1 MTRPILRFVL
11 SFAFTI
17 IVVPQALAKNK
28 LTVFVSIV
36 PQKYIVHQIA
46 KDLVDVEVMV
56 LPGADP
62 HAYEPKPQQ
71 MVAISKAKL
80 YFAIGIEFEKANLSK
95 IVSVNP
101 HIKVVPTDR
110 GIKKMPMAAYHHHDE
125 EGEHH
130 EKSELHKEGEHRNEK
145 AESAHHGDH
154 HEHGGL
160 DPHIWLSPPLVKI
173 QARTIMNALQEIDPS
188 HRDLYQS
195 NFQQFVSQINRL
207 DSELK
212 TIFAGKKGLQFMVFH
227 PSWGYFAKAYG
238 LKQVPVQIEGRDP
251 KPAQLKEL
259 IEHARE
265 KNIKVIFVQP
275 QFSAKSAKLVAKEIN
290 GEVAFVDPL
299 AENWSANLR
308 EVANKFKSA
317 LK

>member
-1 MTRPILRFVL
+1 MTRPILRIVL

-17 IVVPQALAKNK
+17 IAVHQALANNK
-28 LTVFVSIV
+28 LTVFVSIA
-36 PQKYIVHQIA
+36 PQKYLVQQIA
-46 KDLVDVEVMV
+46 KDLVDVKVMV

-62 HAYEPKPQQ
+62 HMYEPKPKQ

-80 YFAIGIEFEKANLSK
+80 YFAIGIEFEEANLGK
-95 IVSVNP
+95 IVSTNP
-101 HIKVVPTDR
+101 QIKVIYTDR
-110 GIKKMPMAAYHHHDE
+110 GIKKIPMAAYHHHDE

-130 EKSELHKEGEHRNEK
+130 EKAEVHKEGEHRHEK
-145 AESAHHGDH
+145 GESANEDDH
-154 HEHGGL
+154 HDHGGL
-160 DPHIWLSPPLVKI
+160 DPHIWLSPPLVKV
-173 QARTIMNALQEIDPS
+173 QAHTIMNALQEIDPS
-188 HRDLYQS
+188 HRALYES
-195 NFQQFVSQINRL
+195 NFQQFVSQINEL
-207 DSELK
+207 DAELK
-212 TIFAGKKGLQFMVFH
+212 TILAGKQGLQFMVFH
-227 PSWGYFAKAYG
+227 PSWGYFAHTYG
-238 LKQVPVQIEGRDP
+238 LKQVPVQIEGKEP

-259 IEHARE
+259 IEHAKE

-275 QFSAKSAKLVAKEIN
+275 QFSAKSAKLVANEIN

>member
-1 MTRPILRFVL
+1 MTRPILRIVL

-46 KDLVDVEVMV
+46 KDLVDVETMV

-101 HIKVVPTDR
+101 QIKVVPTDR

-130 EKSELHKEGEHRNEK
+130 ENSELHKEGQHHNEK
-145 AESAHHGDH
+145 AESAHQGDR

-188 HRDLYQS
+188 HRDLYKS

>member
-1 MTRPILRFVL
+1 MTRPVLRIVL
-11 SFAFTI
+11 SFVFTI
-17 IVVPQALAKNK
+17 IVVPQAFANEKPL
-28 LTVFVSIV
+28 VFVSIV
-36 PQKYIVHQIA
+36 PQKYFVQQIA

-56 LPGADP
+56 QPGADP
-62 HAYEPKPQQ
+62 HTYEPTPQQ

-80 YFAIGIEFEKANLSK
+80 YFAIGIEFERANLSK
-95 IVSVNP
+95 IISTNP
-101 HIKVVPTDR
+101 QIKEVPTDR
-110 GIKKMPMAAYHHHDE
+110 GIKKIPMAAYDHHDE

-130 EKSELHKEGEHRNEK
+130 EKSEHHKEDEHRHEK
-145 AESAHHGDH
+145 GEPAHQGDRH
-154 HEHGGL
+154 DHEGL

-188 HRDLYQS
+188 HRALYES
-195 NFQQFVSQINRL
+195 NFQQFISQINRL

-227 PSWGYFAKAYG
+227 PSWGYFAQAYG
-238 LKQVPVQIEGRDP
+238 LKQVPVQIEGKDP

-275 QFSAKSAKLVAKEIN
+275 QFSAKSATLVAKEIN

-299 AENWSANLR
+299 AQNWSANLH
-308 EVANKFKSA
+308 EVANKFNSA

>member
-1 MTRPILRFVL
+1 MTRPILRIVL

-17 IVVPQALAKNK
+17 IFASAAFANDK
-28 LTVFVSIV
+28 LTVFVSIA
-36 PQKYIVHQIA
+36 PQKYFVNQIA
-46 KDLVDVEVMV
+46 KDLVDVKVMV

-62 HAYEPKPQQ
+62 HTYEPKPQQ
-71 MVAISKAKL
+71 MVAISMAKI

-101 HIKVVPTDR
+101 QIKVVPTDR
-110 GIKKMPMAAYHHHDE
+110 GIKKMPMAAYHHDE

-130 EKSELHKEGEHRNEK
+130 EKSELHKEGEHRHEK
-145 AESAHHGDH
+145 AESAHEDDH
-154 HEHGGL
+154 HDHGRL

-173 QARTIMNALQEIDPS
+173 LAKSILNALQEADPS
-188 HRDLYQS
+188 HRALYES
-195 NFQQFVSQINRL
+195 NFQQFVSQINKL
-207 DSELK
+207 DAELK
-212 TIFAGKKGLQFMVFH
+212 SIFAGKQGLQFMVFH
-227 PSWGYFAKAYG
+227 PSWGYFSNTYG
-238 LKQVPVQIEGRDP
+238 LKQVPVQIEGKEP

-265 KNIKVIFVQP
+265 KNIQVVFVQP
-275 QFSAKSAKLVAKEIN
+275 QFSAKSAELVAKEIG

-299 AENWSANLR
+299 AGNWSANLR
-308 EVANKFKSA
+308 EVANKFKAA

>member
-1 MTRPILRFVL
+1 MTRPILRIVL

-17 IVVPQALAKNK
+17 IFTSAALANDK
-28 LTVFVSIV
+28 LTVFVSIA
-36 PQKYIVHQIA
+36 PQKYFVHQIA
-46 KDLVDVEVMV
+46 KDLVDVKVMV

-62 HAYEPKPQQ
+62 HTYEPKPQQ
-71 MVAISKAKL
+71 MVAISKAKM
-80 YFAIGIEFEKANLSK
+80 YFAIGIEFEKTNLGK
-95 IVSVNP
+95 IVSTNP
-101 HIKVVPTDR
+101 QIKVVYTDR
-110 GIKKMPMAAYHHHDE
+110 GIKKIPMAAYHHHDE

-130 EKSELHKEGEHRNEK
+130 EKAEVHEEGEHRHEK
-145 AESAHHGDH
+145 GESAHEDDH
-154 HEHGGL
+154 HDHGGL

-173 QARTIMNALQEIDPS
+173 QAHTIMNALQEIDPS
-188 HRDLYQS
+188 HRALYES
-195 NFQQFVSQINRL
+195 NFQQFVSQINKL
-207 DSELK
+207 DTELK
-212 TIFAGKKGLQFMVFH
+212 TILAGKQGLQFMVFH
-227 PSWGYFAKAYG
+227 PSWGYFAQAYG
-238 LKQVPVQIEGRDP
+238 LRQVPMQIEGKNP

-275 QFSAKSAKLVAKEIN
+275 QFSSKSAKLVAKEIN

>member
-1 MTRPILRFVL
+1 MTRPILRIVL

-17 IVVPQALAKNK
+17 IFTSTAFANDKM
-28 LTVFVSIV
+28 TVFVSIA
-36 PQKYIVHQIA
+36 PQKYFVHQIA
-46 KDLVDVEVMV
+46 KDLVDVKVMV
-56 LPGADP
+56 APGANP
-62 HAYEPKPQQ
+62 HTYEPKPQQ
-71 MVAISKAKL
+71 MVAISKAKM

-101 HIKVVPTDR
+101 QIKVVHTDR
-110 GIKKMPMAAYHHHDE
+110 GIKKIPMAAYHHHEE

-130 EKSELHKEGEHRNEK
+130 EKAEVHKEDDHPYEK
-145 AESAHHGDH
+145 GDAAHEDSHHG
-154 HEHGGL
+154 HGRL

-173 QARTIMNALQEIDPS
+173 LAQTIMNALQEADPS
-188 HRDLYQS
+188 HRALYES
-195 NFQQFVSQINRL
+195 NFQQFVSQINKL
-207 DSELK
+207 DAELK
-212 TIFAGKKGLQFMVFH
+212 TILAGKQGLQFMVFH
-227 PSWGYFAKAYG
+227 PSWGYFSNTYG
-238 LKQVPVQIEGRDP
+238 LKQVPVQIEGKEP

-259 IEHARE
+259 IEHAKE

-275 QFSAKSAKLVAKEIN
+275 QFSSRSAKLVAKEIS

-308 EVANKFKSA
+308 VVANKFKSV

>member
-1 MTRPILRFVL
+1 MTRPIMSIVL

-17 IVVPQALAKNK
+17 IFASAALANDK
-28 LTVFVSIV
+28 LTVFVSIA
-36 PQKYIVHQIA
+36 PQKYFVHQIA
-46 KDLVDVEVMV
+46 KDLVDVKVMV

-62 HAYEPKPQQ
+62 HTYEPKPQQ

-80 YFAIGIEFEKANLSK
+80 YFAIGIEFEKANLGK
-95 IVSVNP
+95 IVSTNP
-101 HIKVVPTDR
+101 QLKVVYTDR
-110 GIKKMPMAAYHHHDE
+110 GIKKIPMAAYHHHDE
-125 EGEHH
+125 EDEHH
-130 EKSELHKEGEHRNEK
+130 KK
-145 AESAHHGDH
+145 AELSKESDHRHEKGESALEDDHHG
-154 HEHGGL
+154 HGGL
-160 DPHIWLSPPLVKI
+160 DPHIWLSPPLVEI
-173 QARTIMNALQEIDPS
+173 QAHTIMNALQEIDPS
-188 HRDLYQS
+188 HKVLYKS

-227 PSWGYFAKAYG
+227 PSWGYFAQAYG
-238 LKQVPVQIEGRDP
+238 LIQVPVQIEGRNP